1 MTDKAELQRN
11 ASKIAL
17 AGLLTVS
24 LCGAGL
30 LGGVPL
36 HQHMLVKL

>member
-30 LGGVPL
+30 LGVPL

>member
-11 ASKIAL
+11 ASIIAL

-24 LCGAGL
+24 LCGASL
-30 LGGVPL
+30 LGGGYL
-36 HQHMLVKL
+36 FTSICW